1 MTTGAGVTFKRK
13 LIVVGD
19 HIMVRP
25 EEGKGRTRSGLY
37 LPATVLDRDVVMA
50 GWVVEVGPGI
60 ALPDPV
66 DMDDEEP
73 WRRRERRARYLP
85 PQATEGDY
93 AIFLRKAAVEITYE
107 DEKYLIVPNG
117 ALLAL
122 IREDL
127 ASGTTSETP

>member
-1 MTTGAGVTFKRK
+1 MTFKRK

-37 LPATVLDRDVVMA
+37 LPATVLDRDQVMA

-66 DMDDEEP
+66 DVDDEEP

-85 PQATEGDY
+85 PQATEGDF

-127 ASGTTSETP
+127 ASGTSSDTP